1 MLIRHIY
8 GFAVFGQNKPSVLGG
23 QQQSFGQWSDER
35 IVLRLHENLVHEQR
49 VVRSDIRF
57 FGHGTFAAD
66 LLYAIDKDG
75 RAGKYLV
82 DFPSHPIGNTECA
95 DSSAYRQRTCFV
107 GLGAQLMRYPVLV
120 AETLRIHE
128 E

>member
-57 FGHGTFAAD
+57 SSTALSLRTYCMPSIRTDEQENIWLIFRATQSGTPNA
-66 LLYAIDKDG
+66 LI
-75 RAGKYLV
+75 
-82 DFPSHPIGNTECA
+82 PPPIV
-95 DSSAYRQRTCFV
+95 SARV
-107 GLGAQLMRYPVLV
+107 S
-120 AETLRIHE
+120 
-128 E
+128 